1 MKKTYNLYRCKALT
15 KKTARGQM
23 ISASG
28 VKEAEEMLA
37 EMALSLDLIP
47 DKNAIKALVNDS
59 ESGLYLWVDGDV
71 CAIARIAF
79 RDEEYARINSVYT
92 AKSKRGRGYAG
103 ALVSALSQ
111 MIIES
116 GLTPTILADESNSVS
131 NYLDSSLGFEC
142 VGKIYEY
149 FKKGVPQSENAIFY
163 LR

>member
-15 KKTARGQM
+15 KKTAKGKI

-28 VKEAEEMLA
+28 VKEAEEMLT
-37 EMALSLDLIP
+37 EMALSLDLTP

-59 ESGLYLWVDGDV
+59 ESGLYLWIDGEV

-79 RDEEYARINSVYT
+79 KDGEYARINSVYT
-92 AKSKRGRGYAG
+92 TKSKRGRGYAG
-103 ALVSALSQ
+103 ALISALSQ

-116 GLTPTILADESNSVS
+116 GLTPTVLADEENPVS
-131 NYLDSSLGFEC
+131 NALYSSLGFEC
-142 VGKIYEY
+142 EGKIYEY
-149 FKKGVPQSENAIFY
+149 LKKGVPHSENAIFY

>member
-1 MKKTYNLYRCKALT
+1 
-15 KKTARGQM
+15 M

-28 VKEAEEMLA
+28 VKEAEEMLT

-59 ESGLYLWVDGDV
+59 ESELYLWVDGDV

-116 GLTPTILADESNSVS
+116 GLTPTILADESNPVS
-131 NYLDSSLGFEC
+131 NSLYSSLGFEC
-142 VGKIYEY
+142 VGKIYEHL
-149 FKKGVPQSENAIFY
+149 KNDVPQSENAIFY

>member
-1 MKKTYNLYRCKALT
+1 
-15 KKTARGQM
+15 M

-131 NYLDSSLGFEC
+131 NYL
-142 VGKIYEY
+142 
-149 FKKGVPQSENAIFY
+149 
-163 LR
+163 